1 LGHWLLFYGSIA
13 QIIVILTT
21 IGYGLAAMYYL
32 DATDRLTRPLQK
44 QLLGGML
51 AVLIVILVFSNWAGS
66 TL

>member
-1 LGHWLLFYGSIA
+1 
-13 QIIVILTT
+13 
-21 IGYGLAAMYYL
+21 LAAMYYL